1 MVANLKIYDE
11 LLALSPFDY
20 LSYFHKRPKKKKNY
34 AVCERETCSE
44 LTAGEMAPISLKA
57 CRNVEMLYFCD
68 LSWGSAG
75 GVWVLNSCSP
85 VHWEPNDFISLH
97 THTQMLCVGQMFL
110 SRCQRHR
117 HLPHLPFT
125 QTFCPSCPALFRITF
140 IIFLAWGA
148 VVYSVVS
155 IRNIQLVPVL

>member
-57 CRNVEMLYFCD
+57 CRNVEMLDFCD
-68 LSWGSAG
+68 LS
-75 GVWVLNSCSP
+75 
-85 VHWEPNDFISLH
+85 
-97 THTQMLCVGQMFL
+97 
-110 SRCQRHR
+110 
-117 HLPHLPFT
+117 
-125 QTFCPSCPALFRITF
+125 
-140 IIFLAWGA
+140 
-148 VVYSVVS
+148 
-155 IRNIQLVPVL
+155 